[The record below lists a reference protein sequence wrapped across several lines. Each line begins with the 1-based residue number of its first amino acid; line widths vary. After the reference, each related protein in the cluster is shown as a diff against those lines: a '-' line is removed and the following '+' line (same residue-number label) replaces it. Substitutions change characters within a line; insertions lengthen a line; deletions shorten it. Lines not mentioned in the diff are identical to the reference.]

1 MPTIAL
7 IFFAGWLTLVSGAA
21 FAVDIRC
28 SAKSGETTTALIEL
42 YTSEGCSSC
51 PPAETWL
58 AKSTQRHRVPEQ
70 LVPLALHVDYW
81 NHLGWIDPYAQA
93 RFSDRQSYWA
103 FLNKTNTI
111 YTPQVLLNGQVLVHW
126 QKQGD
131 SAIPRVNAIPAQADI
146 ALDLVRHADHI
157 AVTAEAQTRGNPGQA
172 GLYVAVYERNLVRR
186 IEAGE
191 NRGRTLRHDF
201 VVRELIGPQPLEKNG
216 AVRATPRVNIK
227 KEWKDADLGIAAFVQ
242 VRDTGDV
249 LQALALPLCR

>member
-1 MPTIAL
+1 ML
-7 IFFAGWLTLVSGAA
+7 LSGAA
-21 FAVDIRC
+21 FAADVTC
-28 SAKSGETTTALIEL
+28 SAKSGKATAALIEL

-51 PPAETWL
+51 PPAEAWL
-58 AKSTQRHRVPEQ
+58 ATSTQRHAVPEK

-81 NHLGWIDPYAQA
+81 NHLGWIDPFAQA

-103 FLNKTNTI
+103 HLNNTNTI
-111 YTPQVLLNGQVLVHW
+111 YTPQVLLNGQALVHW

-131 SAIPRVNAIPAQADI
+131 AAIPRVNTLPARADI
-146 ALDLVRHADHI
+146 TLDVVRRPNQIEITSQAHA
-157 AVTAEAQTRGNPGQA
+157 RNNPGQT

-201 VVRELIGPQPLEKNG
+201 VVRELIGPQPLDKKD
-216 AVRATPRVNIK
+216 AARTTSRVDIK
-227 KEWKDADLGIAAFVQ
+227 KEWKEADLGIAAFVQ
-242 VRDTGDV
+242 VRDTGEV